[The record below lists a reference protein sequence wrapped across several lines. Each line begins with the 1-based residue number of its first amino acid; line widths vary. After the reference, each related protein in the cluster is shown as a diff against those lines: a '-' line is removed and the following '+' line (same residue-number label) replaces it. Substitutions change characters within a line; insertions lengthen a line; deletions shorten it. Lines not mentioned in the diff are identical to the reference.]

1 MAKAKGSNPS
11 KEPKNYNHTDQHPQR
26 PDIGTEPHFKKKKPP
41 ATYRYDSSL
50 APELS
55 WDENPARQQAEA
67 LIAKILESESLEEV
81 KAAASQLKAL
91 GQPFL
96 NWTGK
101 AERESF
107 DVPTLPLFVHERLS
121 TRAIIET
128 LKSHKVGGEQLNLF
142 ELFSDPQM
150 PQFKTLLPTLIFLI

>member
-1 MAKAKGSNPS
+1 MAKAKGNSS

-41 ATYRYDSSL
+41 ETYRYDSSL

-55 WDENPARQQAEA
+55 WDENPAREKAEA

-91 GQPFL
+91 G
-96 NWTGK
+96 
-101 AERESF
+101 
-107 DVPTLPLFVHERLS
+107 
-121 TRAIIET
+121 
-128 LKSHKVGGEQLNLF
+128 
-142 ELFSDPQM
+142 
-150 PQFKTLLPTLIFLI
+150 